1 MLRLRPAA
9 LASRRLASRS
19 LPVRRKLQRQAGDA
33 APHGSPSADALPGH
47 EYISSAAARRLA
59 TERMSRASA
68 ALREAMHSREEMR
81 RQFAQALNERSR
93 RIAAGSLGAL
103 ALLGGVVYVYRK
115 QAKEAVVEELSDV
128 ATKTL
133 SDSQMQQQAAQ
144 VTMATLQAL
153 LEDRATVERA
163 AEFLTQLA
171 EHPGARAAVVAL
183 LVDALKRKEVL
194 QEALALTLWVL
205 DDERCREHL
214 VGALVAA
221 LATDTFRAAAGE
233 FAVHWLARDEVCRPA
248 QLALRSPA
256 LTRARRNSG
265 ARGGVRLASLGVAAS
280 PRRSRGARE
289 HGRARQ
295 VAARHAASAGEDGR
309 APVGGSARHPLDA
322 EEQVGGQP
330 GDATAEAQDG
340 DVAA

>member
-19 LPVRRKLQRQAGDA
+19 LPVRRMLQRQAGDA

-144 VTMATLQAL
+144 VTMATLRTL
-153 LEDRATVERA
+153 LEDRATVGRA

-221 LATDTFRAAAGE
+221 LGTDTFRAAAGE
-233 FAVHWLARDEVCRPA
+233 FAVHWLARDEVCRRPST
-248 QLALRSPA
+248 RCDRRPS
-256 LTRARRNSG
+256 RARRNSG
-265 ARGGVRLASLGVAAS
+265 ARGGVRLAPLGVAAS

-295 VAARHAASAGEDGR
+295 IAARHAAPAGEDGR
-309 APVGGSARHPLDA
+309 APVGGGARHPLDA